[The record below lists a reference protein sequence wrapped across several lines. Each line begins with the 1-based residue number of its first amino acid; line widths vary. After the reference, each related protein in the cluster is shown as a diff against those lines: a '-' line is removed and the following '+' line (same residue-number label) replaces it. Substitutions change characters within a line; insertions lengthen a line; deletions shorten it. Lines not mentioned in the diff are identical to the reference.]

1 MKILKNINYKFMEI
15 LNLNKILDQYGIEN
29 SDELA
34 KMLFPTVRY
43 PEFCFRR
50 ILKGE
55 SSLDSYQI
63 SILAN
68 YLQVPVSELFTV
80 KDTDWHATQKNNQL
94 IFRKGDYKV
103 ALASDM
109 FKLSIYK
116 GQDNFYNSV
125 GSVGLMTVQE
135 FLKTIDNIIKE
146 FESKNSHNN

>member
-1 MKILKNINYKFMEI
+1 MEI
-15 LNLNKILDQYGIEN
+15 LDLNKVLDQYGIEN
-29 SDELA
+29 YDELA

-80 KDTDWHATQKNNQL
+80 KDTDWQL
-94 IFRKGDYKV
+94 
-103 ALASDM
+103 
-109 FKLSIYK
+109 
-116 GQDNFYNSV
+116 
-125 GSVGLMTVQE
+125 
-135 FLKTIDNIIKE
+135 
-146 FESKNSHNN
+146 